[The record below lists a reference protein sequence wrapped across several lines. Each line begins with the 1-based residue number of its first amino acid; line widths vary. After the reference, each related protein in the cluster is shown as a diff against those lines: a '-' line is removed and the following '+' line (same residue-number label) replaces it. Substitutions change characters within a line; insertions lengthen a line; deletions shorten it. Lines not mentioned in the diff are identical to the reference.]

1 MMKYS
6 LEITNKNDIPESS
19 MTTLNERGFAISD
32 GYMLV
37 YEYLNDST
45 REYVGAKYAFFS
57 KHTGFRKGYAI
68 DAPLLPDNDEYALI
82 RSEDHENWIYVPD
95 HRGKTVY
102 KTDDRYQ
109 YTVDYP
115 GEIKT
120 GFTFL
125 APKTPFDYWD
135 GEKWV
140 TDKEA
145 QKQDA
150 LQNAG
155 YEKQS
160 RINRASEIIQPLQ
173 DAVDLDLATAD
184 EIKQLRNWKLYR
196 LNLHRKDIST
206 APDIDWPEKP
216 E

>member
-1 MMKYS
+1 MKYS
-6 LEITNKNDIPESS
+6 LEIVNKNDIPESS

-32 GYMLV
+32 GYILI

-45 REYVGAKYAFFS
+45 REYSGAKYAFLS
-57 KHTGFRKGYAI
+57 KYTGLRDGYTL
-68 DAPLLPDNDEYALI
+68 DAPVLPDNEEYALI
-82 RSEDHENWIYVPD
+82 RSKDQKDWFYVPD

-102 KTDDRYQ
+102 KTDNRYP
-109 YTVDYP
+109 YIVDYP
-115 GEIKT
+115 GEIKP

-125 APKTPFDYWD
+125 EPKTVFDYWD
-135 GEKWV
+135 GDKWV

-145 QKQDA
+145 QKKDD

-155 YEKQS
+155 YAKQS

-173 DAVDLDLATAD
+173 DAVDLDMATAD
-184 EIKQLRNWKLYR
+184 EIKQLRNWKRYR
-196 LNLHRKDIST
+196 LNVYRQDISN
-206 APDIDWPEKP
+206 APDIDWPKKP